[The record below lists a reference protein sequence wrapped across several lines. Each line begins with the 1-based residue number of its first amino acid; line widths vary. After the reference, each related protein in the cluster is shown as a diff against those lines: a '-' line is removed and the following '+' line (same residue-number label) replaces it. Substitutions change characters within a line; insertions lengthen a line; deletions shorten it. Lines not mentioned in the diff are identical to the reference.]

1 MSQKHP
7 LPISSFSLQQWE
19 EQLRTVLQAPSSN
32 KTIRTSKSYPSTSQ
46 SQKGF
51 GFFLFFFFPG
61 ARLNKSWM
69 SHSTLLFQHLTRIAL
84 SNSRKQ

>member
-51 GFFLFFFFPG
+51 GF
-61 ARLNKSWM
+61 
-69 SHSTLLFQHLTRIAL
+69 LLVSFSGSEA
-84 SNSRKQ
+84 

>member
-32 KTIRTSKSYPSTSQ
+32 KTIRTSKSYPSPSQ
-46 SQKGF
+46 SQKAF
-51 GFFLFFFFPG
+51 GFFLFFFFRERG
-61 ARLNKSWM
+61 
-69 SHSTLLFQHLTRIAL
+69 LTRAGCHIVL
-84 SNSRKQ
+84 FYFST

>member
-7 LPISSFSLQQWE
+7 LSISSFSLQQWE

-32 KTIRTSKSYPSTSQ
+32 ETIRTSKSYPSTSQ

-51 GFFLFFFFPG
+51 GF
-61 ARLNKSWM
+61 
-69 SHSTLLFQHLTRIAL
+69 LLVSFSGSEA
-84 SNSRKQ
+84 